1 MKIHEI
7 KEMKTE
13 EIIQRIK
20 DEEKNLVD
28 LRFSHQL
35 KQLTNTSKLKNVK
48 RDIARLKT
56 VLQDRE
62 LQTEGSSV
70 KGAIALKDGIPWIKK
85 NENRC
90 CC

>member
-7 KEMKTE
+7 REMKTE

-20 DEEKNLVD
+20 DEEHNLVD

-35 KQLTNTSKLKNVK
+35 KQLTNTAKIKNVK

-56 VLQDRE
+56 VLKERE
-62 LQTEGSSV
+62 SQAENISP
-70 KGAIALKDGIPWIKK
+70 KGANA
-85 NENRC
+85 
-90 CC
+90 

>member
-20 DEEKNLVD
+20 DEERNMVD

-35 KQLTNTSKLKNVK
+35 KELTNTAKLKLAK
-48 RDIARLKT
+48 RDIARMKT
-56 VLQDRE
+56 VVNERNRAE
-62 LQTEGSSV
+62 KE
-70 KGAIALKDGIPWIKK
+70 AIKK
-85 NENRC
+85 GEKA
-90 CC
+90 

>member
-13 EIIQRIK
+13 EIIQRMK
-20 DEEKNLVD
+20 EEERNLVD

-35 KQLTNTSKLKNVK
+35 KQLTNTAKIKNLK

-56 VLQDRE
+56 VLQQRE
-62 LQTEGSSV
+62 LESSSISA
-70 KGAIALKDGIPWIKK
+70 KG
-85 NENRC
+85 ENA
-90 CC
+90 